1 MEGETW
7 EASFLDQEDPASLLE
22 SYDFT
27 ISNWVFSTTNFDET
41 EGNRIWL

>member
-1 MEGETW
+1 MEGEAS
-7 EASFLDQEDPASLLE
+7 EASILDQEDPTPLLE

-41 EGNRIWL
+41 ECNSI